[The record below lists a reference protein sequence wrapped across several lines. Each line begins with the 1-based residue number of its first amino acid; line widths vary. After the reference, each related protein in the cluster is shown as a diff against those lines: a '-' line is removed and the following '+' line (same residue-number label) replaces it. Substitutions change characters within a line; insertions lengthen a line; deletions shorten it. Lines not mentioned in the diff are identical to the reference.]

1 MTAPQSVSFVQY
13 SRGRTK
19 NHSFYTSPPPQWLF
33 SFLTNFFSQPMSGE
47 LFILTRQTSCGA
59 KEGENLSQRVKFRHS
74 VGTFTG
80 RQKQG
85 FQKAKAEDN
94 EKGRI
99 SAILPLKGRSGNAV
113 LKQA

>member
-1 MTAPQSVSFVQY
+1 
-13 SRGRTK
+13 
-19 NHSFYTSPPPQWLF
+19 
-33 SFLTNFFSQPMSGE
+33 MSGE

-99 SAILPLKGRSGNAV
+99 SAILPLKGRSGNAGPIG
-113 LKQA
+113 LKLQE